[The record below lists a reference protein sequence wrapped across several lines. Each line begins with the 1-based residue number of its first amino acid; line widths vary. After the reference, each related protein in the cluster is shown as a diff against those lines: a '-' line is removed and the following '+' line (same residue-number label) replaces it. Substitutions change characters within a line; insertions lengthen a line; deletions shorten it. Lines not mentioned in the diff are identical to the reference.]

1 MAEPAHELGAEAV
14 GAERVDEELQPR
26 AAALGAVLVGVAED
40 RGDLGDHLGR
50 LLGRHE
56 DVDGAREARRAGEP
70 AADADVEAARAVLVD
85 RARQGE
91 VVDEAARAVLA
102 AAGDRDLVLAREV
115 RVELV
120 VEEVG
125 VDRLGR
131 GVAVEDLVVAD
142 PGERAADDVA
152 GDVAA
157 GARRRHPDL
166 LEPREDLGD
175 LVEGEPVVLEAL
187 AGRAVDDPA
196 GEVVGDRRHH
206 LRLVGGEDALD
217 DLRPE
222 HEVAVLRVVRVEA
235 VPLQA
240 HHVVVVE

>member
-1 MAEPAHELGAEAV
+1 M
-14 GAERVDEELQPR
+14 
-26 AAALGAVLVGVAED
+26 
-40 RGDLGDHLGR
+40 
-50 LLGRHE
+50 
-56 DVDGAREARRAGEP
+56 
-70 AADADVEAARAVLVD
+70 
-85 RARQGE
+85 
-91 VVDEAARAVLA
+91 
-102 AAGDRDLVLAREV
+102 
-115 RVELV
+115 
-120 VEEVG
+120 
-125 VDRLGR
+125 DRLGR

-166 LEPREDLGD
+166 LQPREDLGD
-175 LVEGEPVVLEAL
+175 LVERQPVVLEAL
-187 AGRAVDDPA
+187 ARRAVDDPA